1 MRGGAPR
8 ATTLHAPSS
17 QHSTPGNAGWIRADA
32 ALHVDCDTIVEVR
45 RKLTSVGFYE
55 DSHTVGIIDLRQP
68 GWPDVAHLLI
78 LPRRHVEVIDELSYR
93 SATKLM
99 ASVVKAAKALR
110 SLCDPPGISVWQ
122 SNGEAAGQEV
132 PHVHFHLLARTP
144 GDGLLRIYPTTP
156 ECPSPTDVEPLAQNL
171 RGILGP

>member
-1 MRGGAPR
+1 MRAP
-8 ATTLHAPSS
+8 
-17 QHSTPGNAGWIRADA
+17 AGHGTSVMHDRFVSCLFCQII
-32 ALHVDCDTIVEVR
+32 TGE
-45 RKLTSVGFYE
+45 LTSVGFYE

-78 LPRRHVEVIDELSYR
+78 LPRQHVEVIDELSYR
-93 SATKLM
+93 SATRLM

-110 SLCDPPGISVWQ
+110 SICDPPGISVWQ

-132 PHVHFHLLARTP
+132 PHVHFHLLTRTT

-156 ECPSPTDVEPLAQNL
+156 EYPSPTDVEPLAQNL
-171 RGILGP
+171 RAILGP